1 MLESKAILANQCAIN
16 VAAYLYYIEVKA
28 KARLFDEAVF
38 AESFAR
44 KLATVVFDYEDLI
57 DLNLKDGTYPAVDFA
72 TSNGEVACQVTI
84 TGSSDKIET
93 TLETF
98 MMNDY
103 DKNYKRLIFIILGD
117 KQGSYESKKI
127 AENSGSFDFNPYR
140 DIYDLRQLYKIIVN
154 EGAPDKL
161 AALRDLIEQELGS
174 NINSLLVGYNRTKD
188 NLGRIISAHDV
199 TATLGVR
206 AMRHLGVD
214 REMFCQVDRFN
225 QSLTHE
231 MAEFLANEFA
241 VGINWV
247 TGATN
252 HIYDSMPDR
261 VETSFWRRN
270 LRDAYA
276 LVSKYHGAGQQLSV
290 VMPVQL
296 SFDDFQTP
304 VSKAEIDK
312 IKYNE
317 DGAPSGREPYFFL
330 VAKRQNAFSTDR
342 YSWLANEPVQH
353 SKIGVYLLFLA
364 AEIWRMVSGR
374 STLINVLQPDYWDM
388 QQVQRGEWL
397 LIDLLRYQ
405 NVVRNHADYVFI
417 NKQTFTASNINALE
431 LGTLRSNLKDYVEKY
446 QPKTPDGIP
455 VPAVIQ

>member
-1 MLESKAILANQCAIN
+1 MLESKAILVNQCAIN

-72 TSNGEVACQVTI
+72 TFNGDVACQVTI

-98 MMNDY
+98 MKHDY
-103 DKNYKRLIFIILGD
+103 DKHYKRLIFIILGD
-117 KQGSYESKKI
+117 KQGSYGSKKI
-127 AENSGSFDFNPYR
+127 AENSGSFDFDPYR
-140 DIYDLRQLYKIIVN
+140 DIYDLRQLYKMLVN
-154 EGAPDKL
+154 EGIPEKL
-161 AALRDLIEQELGS
+161 AALRDLIQQELGP
-174 NINSLLVGYNRTKD
+174 NINSLLIGYNRAKD
-188 NLGRIISAHDV
+188 NLGRIMSAHDV

-206 AMRHLGVD
+206 AMQHLGVD
-214 REMFCQVDRFN
+214 RETFCQVDRFN
-225 QSLTHE
+225 QSLTQE
-231 MAEFLANEFA
+231 MAEFLASEFA
-241 VGINWV
+241 VSINWV
-247 TGATN
+247 TGEVK
-252 HIYDSMPDR
+252 HIYDSMPDEI
-261 VETSFWRRN
+261 ETSCWRRK
-270 LRDAYA
+270 LRDAYE
-276 LVSKYHGAGQQLSV
+276 LVSEYHGTGQQLSI
-290 VMPVQL
+290 VMPAQL

-304 VSKAEIDK
+304 ISETEIAK

-317 DGAPSGREPYFFL
+317 DGTLSGREFHYFL
-330 VAKRQNAFSTDR
+330 VARGQNAFGTER
-342 YSWLANEPVQH
+342 YSWLADEPVQH

-364 AEIWRMVSGR
+364 AEIWRMVSGG

-388 QQVQRGEWL
+388 RQVQCGEWL

-417 NKQTFTASNINALE
+417 NNQKFTASNINVQELE
-431 LGTLRSNLKDYVEKY
+431 TLRANLKDYVEKY
-446 QPKTPDGIP
+446 LPNTPFGIP
-455 VPAVIQ
+455 VPAVIR

>member
-72 TSNGEVACQVTI
+72 TSNGDVACQVTI

-98 MMNDY
+98 IKHDY
-103 DKNYKRLIFIILGD
+103 DKNYNRLIFIILGD

-127 AENSGSFDFNPYR
+127 SENSGSFDFNPYR
-140 DIYDLRQLYKIIVN
+140 DIYDLRQLYKMIVH
-154 EGAPDKL
+154 EGTPEKL

-188 NLGRIISAHDV
+188 NLGRIMSAHDV

-206 AMRHLGVD
+206 AMQHLGVD
-214 REMFCQVDRFN
+214 RETFCQIDRLN

-247 TGATN
+247 TGAAN
-252 HIYDSMPDR
+252 HVYDSMPYGI
-261 VETSFWRRN
+261 ETSSWRKN
-270 LRDAYA
+270 LRDAYE
-276 LVSKYHGAGQQLSV
+276 LVSEYHGAGQQLSV

-312 IKYNE
+312 IEFNE
-317 DGAPSGREPYFFL
+317 DGTPSGHEPHFFL

-342 YSWLANEPVQH
+342 YSWLADEPVQH

-364 AEIWRMVSGR
+364 AEIWRMVSGG

-388 QQVQRGEWL
+388 RQVQRGEWL

-417 NKQTFTASNINALE
+417 TKQTFTSSNINALE
-431 LGTLRSNLKDYVEKY
+431 LETLRANLKDYVEKY